1 MTDNNL
7 APLTTL
13 GVGGPARRIVVAQ
26 TERELID
33 AVSAADQAG
42 EELLVI
48 GGGSNLV
55 ISDAGFSGTVV
66 RIASSGFT
74 IDEGVVGCGVV
85 TVTAQAGQPWDELVE
100 ETVRREASGL
110 EALSGIPGLTGAT
123 PVQNV
128 GAYGSD
134 VSQTISSVRVWDR
147 QESAVKTFVR
157 SELAF
162 AYRDSVL
169 KRTTV
174 GGSPRYIVLTVEFQL
189 QPGAMSAPV
198 KYAEL
203 ARAVGVE
210 TGQRA
215 LSSDVRREVLRLR
228 ATKGMVLDS
237 EDRDTFSTGS
247 FFTNPIVPQAVADGL
262 PSDAPRFP
270 VEGAETPNGEIPV
283 KLSAAWLIDHA
294 GFGKGYG
301 LDPQDSAFAAARGRA
316 SLSTKHTLAV
326 TNRGGASA
334 ADVLAVASAVAD
346 GVQRTYGISLQP
358 EPLLI
363 GCSLQAD

>member
-1 MTDNNL
+1 MTRNTL

-13 GVGGPARRIVVAQ
+13 GVGGPAQRMITAG
-26 TERELID
+26 TEQELID
-33 AVSAADQAG
+33 AVRAADEAG
-42 EELLVI
+42 EKLLVI

-55 ISDAGFSGTVV
+55 ISDAGFDGTVV

-74 IDEGVVGCGVV
+74 IDEDVVGCGVV
-85 TVTAQAGQPWDELVE
+85 TVTAQAGQPWDELVQ

-134 VSQTISSVRVWDR
+134 VSQTISMVRVWDR
-147 QESAVKTFVR
+147 KSSAVKSFAN
-157 SELAF
+157 SELGF

-174 GGSPRYIVLTVEFQL
+174 EGSPRYVVLTVEFQL
-189 QPGAMSAPV
+189 QPGHLSAPV

-203 ARAVGVE
+203 ARAVGVNI
-210 TGQRA
+210 GRRA
-215 LSSDVRREVLRLR
+215 VSVDVRREVLRLR
-228 ATKGMVLDS
+228 GTKGMVLDPH
-237 EDRDTFSTGS
+237 DRDTFSTGS
-247 FFTNPIVPQAVADGL
+247 FFTNPIVPLAVAERL
-262 PSDAPRFP
+262 PADAPRFP
-270 VEGAETPNGEIPV
+270 VESAADMPNGDIPV

-301 LDPQDSAFAAARGRA
+301 LNPQDNAFVHAGGRA

-346 GVQRTYGISLQP
+346 GVEAAYGIRLHA

-363 GCSLQAD
+363 GCSL

>member
-1 MTDNNL
+1 MTENIL

-13 GVGGPARRIVVAQ
+13 GVGGPARRVITTN
-26 TERELID
+26 TEQELID
-33 AVSAADQAG
+33 AIRAVDVAG
-42 EELLVI
+42 EKLLLM

-55 ISDAGFSGTVV
+55 ISDAGFDGTVV

-74 IDEGVVGCGVV
+74 IDEGVVGCGVI
-85 TVTAQAGQPWDELVE
+85 TVTAQAGQPWDELVQ

-110 EALSGIPGLTGAT
+110 EALSGIPGFTGAT

-128 GAYGSD
+128 GAYGAD
-134 VSQTISSVRVWDR
+134 VSQTISMVRVWDR
-147 QESAVKTFVR
+147 ETSAVKSFAN
-157 SELAF
+157 SELEF

-174 GGSPRYIVLTVEFQL
+174 DGSPRYVVLTVEFQL
-189 QPGAMSAPV
+189 QPGHLSAPV

-203 ARAVGVE
+203 ARAVGVDI
-210 TGQRA
+210 GRRA
-215 LSSDVRREVLRLR
+215 LSVDVRREVLRLR
-228 ATKGMVLDS
+228 GSKGMVLDPK
-237 EDRDTFSTGS
+237 DRDTFSTGS
-247 FFTNPIVPQAVADGL
+247 FFTNPIVPQSVADQL
-262 PSDAPRFP
+262 PGDAPRFP
-270 VEGAETPNGEIPV
+270 VESAADMPVGENLV

-294 GFGKGYG
+294 GFSKGYG
-301 LDPQDSAFAAARGRA
+301 LNLTDSAFVHAGGRA

-346 GVQRTYGISLQP
+346 GVEAAYGIGLHA

-363 GCSLQAD
+363 GCSL